1 MHSFADC
8 RTGEQVAVVVQK
20 YGGTSVS
27 SIERIKAVA
36 HRVAATRA
44 AGHDVI
50 VVVSAMAGETN
61 RLLDLAAKVAA
72 QPNGRESD
80 VLVSTGEQVSVALV
94 AMALLDLG
102 VPARSLL
109 AHQVRVSTDGV
120 FGRARIKSIDA
131 RSMREVIEGRG
142 VPVVAGFQGVDAELN
157 ITTLGRGGSDTSAV
171 AMAAAINA
179 DVCEIYTDVDGVY
192 TTDPRICPRARK
204 LERVSYDEM
213 LELASLGA
221 KVLQIRSVEF
231 AKRYSVPV
239 HVRSSFSDESGTWV
253 VPEDPSMED
262 VLVTGVACDLNEA
275 KITVLRVPDRPGLAS
290 QIFTPLANAHIVVDM
305 IIQNASE
312 DGYTDLTFTVPR
324 ADHAKALSMVEA
336 VAPEIG
342 ARGVVSDM
350 SIAKVSV
357 VGLGM
362 RSHAGV
368 AARMFDVLAREGIN
382 IQMISTSEIKVSV
395 VIDAKYAELAVRVL
409 HQALIEE
416 GFSETSTREV
426 QG

>member
-1 MHSFADC
+1 MALI
-8 RTGEQVAVVVQK
+8 VQK
-20 YGGTSVS
+20 YGGTSVGT
-27 SIERIKAVA
+27 IERIKAVA
-36 HRVAATRA
+36 RRVADSCAI
-44 AGHDVI
+44 GNQVV

-61 RLLDLAAKVAA
+61 RLLKLAADLSP
-72 QPNGRESD
+72 QPDARESD
-80 VLVSTGEQVSVALV
+80 VLVATGEQVSVALL
-94 AMALLDLG
+94 AMALIDLG
-102 VPARSLL
+102 VPARSFLG
-109 AHQVRVSTDGV
+109 HQIRVCTDGV
-120 FGRARIKSIDA
+120 FGKARIKSIDA
-131 RSMREVIEGRG
+131 GPMLETVRG
-142 VPVVAGFQGVDAELN
+142 GGVAVVAGFQGVDEAQN

-171 AMAAAINA
+171 AMAAAVQA

-192 TTDPRICPRARK
+192 TTDPRICPNARK
-204 LERVSYDEM
+204 LERVSFDEM

-231 AKRYSVPV
+231 AKRYNVPV
-239 HVRSSFSDESGTWV
+239 HVRSSFSDAPGTWV
-253 VPEDPSMED
+253 VEEDPSMED

-275 KITVLRVPDRPGLAS
+275 KITLLRVPDRPGLAS
-290 QIFTPLANAHIVVDM
+290 KILTPIANAHIVVDM

-312 DGYTDLTFTVPR
+312 EGFTDLTFTVPR
-324 ADHAKALSMVEA
+324 ADHQKALGMVQA
-336 VAPEIG
+336 VAQEIG
-342 ARGVVSDM
+342 ARGVASDM

-416 GFSETSTREV
+416 GVRET
-426 QG
+426 QA